1 MILVEHVLVYD
12 SLEGVVM
19 ENQTNSVDQK
29 EKAIRE
35 MTGID
40 DLYPDV
46 PHSIYHSQ

>member
-1 MILVEHVLVYD
+1 MILVEHVPVYD
-12 SLEGVVM
+12 SLEEVAT
-19 ENQTNSVDQK
+19 ENQTNLVDQK

-46 PHSIYHSQ
+46 LHSIYQSQ